1 MGPALFS
8 LRCVNQRPAGINA
21 SAGRLRV
28 ALVPIYS
35 FTHLLIYRLKHW
47 LVKSE
52 PEAYS
57 WATFVQEDGTAWT
70 GVRNYQAR
78 NNLNLMQPGDLVL
91 FYHSVSEKAIVGLA
105 EVAALAHPD
114 ATAEAGSPWVAVPLR
129 PVQPLS
135 RPVGLAQLK
144 ADARLGELALIRQ
157 SRLSVLPVRPEEFDA
172 ILELGTE

>member
-1 MGPALFS
+1 MPVPAVAMFAHS
-8 LRCVNQRPAGINA
+8 LIHPFAI
-21 SAGRLRV
+21 S
-28 ALVPIYS
+28 P
-35 FTHLLIYRLKHW
+35 LKHW

-57 WATFVQEDGTAWT
+57 WTTFVQEDGTAWT

-91 FYHSVSEKAIVGLA
+91 YYHSVSEKAVVGVA
-105 EVAALAHPD
+105 EVAAVAHPD
-114 ATAEAGSPWVAVPLR
+114 ATAEPGSPWVAVPLR
-129 PVQPLS
+129 PVQPLP
-135 RPVGLAQLK
+135 RPVPLAQLK

-172 ILELGTE
+172 ILELGAK